1 MPEQNSL
8 GTLLPGI
15 RNDPGDIYFD
25 AVFVSVGHKKL
36 HTANGIAQNFQHIPL
51 HTIPVTV
58 TGNLVKPDMGVCL
71 RHSYTV
77 FVVVSQMDYMLGTDS
92 IDCIA
97 HKAPPGMGIGQHKNF
112 QSTRTSSGVHI
123 VILIKYSIAGILTG
137 GNQMQKNPDPYSM
150 EDALR
155 LINTPA
161 GQQLL
166 ALLRQTN
173 PEALSKAQS
182 QAAAGDY
189 SKIAQ
194 TLAPLLASED
204 VKKLLKQLGG

>member
-1 MPEQNSL
+1 
-8 GTLLPGI
+8 
-15 RNDPGDIYFD
+15 
-25 AVFVSVGHKKL
+25 
-36 HTANGIAQNFQHIPL
+36 
-51 HTIPVTV
+51 
-58 TGNLVKPDMGVCL
+58 
-71 RHSYTV
+71 
-77 FVVVSQMDYMLGTDS
+77 
-92 IDCIA
+92 
-97 HKAPPGMGIGQHKNF
+97 
-112 QSTRTSSGVHI
+112 
-123 VILIKYSIAGILTG
+123 
-137 GNQMQKNPDPYSM
+137 MQKNPDPYSM

-173 PEALSKAQS
+173 PEALNKAQS

-189 SKIAQ
+189 SKIPQ